1 MLQSSGSNFSA
12 NFDEIGD
19 GELVMLEEDEGGVC
33 IVLKQAQVLVIEECL
48 LLRVDARDWFVVV
61 NLGRFYRD
69 NIGAR
74 MLSEDC

>member
-48 LLRVDARDWFVVV
+48 LLRVDARD
-61 NLGRFYRD
+61 
-69 NIGAR
+69 
-74 MLSEDC
+74 